1 MKKLKDSEFRIRI
14 ETDLKL
20 RLENISLE
28 TGIPMSEIIRISL
41 NNFLNLFDLMK
52 SYLLPTKKDWH
63 YLFKGLI
70 DKKKGGFVVAATS
83 SPH

>member
-52 SYLLPTKKDWH
+52 SYLLPTKKD
-63 YLFKGLI
+63 
-70 DKKKGGFVVAATS
+70 
-83 SPH
+83 